1 MRASL
6 VLVSPRPCTQA
17 LTQLTTNPETNNNTT
32 MKMNKWTQVLL
43 GVGLVSIPAV
53 THAEEQLSQLRTE
66 LTSTTISG
74 YVDTTMTWKSGQGN
88 ANMPGRV
95 YDGADTQDSFNLNV
109 VSITLAKPLDESEW
123 AAGYNVQTLFGPG
136 ASKRGTGSIRGGVP
150 AGPGPSTGADV
161 AFNEAVVL
169 LRVPVGNGIDF
180 KIGQFGTFNGYE
192 AYDTYKNP
200 NWSRS
205 YGFYIESSAHTGVAA
220 SYKIGE
226 SITVMGGIANM
237 AGFNNQVD
245 ALYSQALSESEKAYL
260 AMVNWTLPENAGFL
274 KGASLSVGYTGG
286 AQSPVL
292 PGADWWQENY
302 YVGFSLPTP
311 ISGMA
316 VGLAFDY
323 TSGMQYNDSWA
334 ETIGAYVSFQ
344 ATEKLKLNGR
354 ADWAKGN
361 NGVAGASDGAFGYYS
376 TGDGRNEL
384 FSLTAT
390 ADYALWKNVISRLEF
405 RWDTTLTSDTPFGGT
420 VDAPAGTV
428 PADGD
433 KTAVSLTANFI
444 YQF

>member
-1 MRASL
+1 
-6 VLVSPRPCTQA
+6 
-17 LTQLTTNPETNNNTT
+17 

-88 ANMPGRV
+88 ANMPGRT

-109 VSITLAKPLDESEW
+109 VSITFAKPLDESEW
-123 AAGYNVQTLFGPG
+123 SAGYLVQTLMGPG
-136 ASKRGTGSIRGGVP
+136 AQKRGTSSNIGGSSG
-150 AGPGPSTGADV
+150 DF

-205 YGFYIESSAHTGVAA
+205 YGFYIESSAHTGVSA

-226 SITVMGGIANM
+226 SITVMGGIGNM
-237 AGFNNQVD
+237 AGFNNAVD
-245 ALYSQALSESEKAYL
+245 ALYDASLSESEKAYL
-260 AMVNWTLPENAGFL
+260 AMVNWTLPESAGFL

-286 AQSPVL
+286 AATPTS
-292 PGADWWQENY
+292 DWWQENY
-302 YVGFSLPTP
+302 YAGVSLPTP
-311 ISGMA
+311 INGLA

-323 TSGMQYNDSWA
+323 TTGMTYADSWA
-334 ETIGAYVSFQ
+334 ESLAAYVSFQ
-344 ATEKLKLNGR
+344 VTEKLKLNGR
-354 ADWAKGN
+354 ADWAKGF
-361 NGVAGASDGAFGYYS
+361 NGSAVGGYHGAFGYTS
-376 TGDGRNEL
+376 AGDDRNEL

-420 VDAPAGTV
+420 VAAAGGTQPV
-428 PADGD
+428 DGD
-433 KTAVSLTANFI
+433 KTAVSLLANFI